1 MKQFVRNGGT
11 LLCTVGALDAR
22 GSETLLAD
30 FDFRVPHSPV
40 PPGDNAV
47 EPWPLGACT
56 GMFNNGTWQAPFY
69 AAWPVECRGNGQQL
83 VFEEKS
89 KAPIVVARAEGEGV
103 AVVIGDTH
111 FAANANHLRG
121 RGWRPSGGG
130 CSPHPVGA
138 RALATTRRD
147 GGGQRQGPNRRRRR
161 R

>member
-1 MKQFVRNGGT
+1 MRRTWRRTAATRASPLGLAGLERMLMRHGLLPLSAPDLALERSGARRLLIVIGPGARVFRRRARGGEAIRPKRRDAA
-11 LLCTVGALDAR
+11 VHGGALDAR

-83 VFEEKS
+83 VF
-89 KAPIVVARAEGEGV
+89 
-103 AVVIGDTH
+103 
-111 FAANANHLRG
+111 
-121 RGWRPSGGG
+121 
-130 CSPHPVGA
+130 
-138 RALATTRRD
+138 RRS
-147 GGGQRQGPNRRRRR
+147 RRSRS
-161 R
+161 